1 MTARF
6 QDVHTADPL
15 RRLVQWL
22 SGSPL
27 CGLECQSA
35 ALPHTQTVATS
46 DAALI
51 SQPSRVAKPSQWHL
65 CQTELLKKEGGGVA
79 PPLQRSKHP
88 GFSLAFTSSPSG
100 WGADAVININT

>member
-1 MTARF
+1 MTTTF
-6 QDVHTADPL
+6 HYVHAADPL
-15 RRLVQWL
+15 RHLAQWL
-22 SGSPL
+22 SGPPL
-27 CGLECQSA
+27 CGSECQSA
-35 ALPHTQTVATS
+35 ELPHTQTVATS

-88 GFSLAFTSSPSG
+88 GS
-100 WGADAVININT
+100 V

>member
-1 MTARF
+1 MMTTF
-6 QDVHTADPL
+6 HDVHTADPL
-15 RRLVQWL
+15 RHLARWL
-22 SGSPL
+22 SGPPL
-27 CGLECQSA
+27 RGPECQSA
-35 ALPHTQTVATS
+35 ELPHTQTVATS

-88 GFSLAFTSSPSG
+88 GS
-100 WGADAVININT
+100 V

>member
-1 MTARF
+1 MTTRF
-6 QDVHTADPL
+6 HDVHTADPL
-15 RRLVQWL
+15 RRRARWL
-22 SGSPL
+22 AASPL
-27 CGLECQSA
+27 HGPECQSA
-35 ALPHTQTVATS
+35 ELPHTQTVATS

-88 GFSLAFTSSPSG
+88 GSL
-100 WGADAVININT
+100 